1 MKHHKKKL
9 PVVFFFHAK
18 IKERYQGWKVITTKT
33 KKKYIAAKHLTLI
46 RYLHLVGILTY
57 TTGTDLKTEN
67 LLLW

>member
-9 PVVFFFHAK
+9 PVFFFSCKNKREISRLESHNHK
-18 IKERYQGWKVITTKT
+18 KT

-46 RYLHLVGILTY
+46 RQLHLVGILTY
-57 TTGTDLKTEN
+57 TTGTDLITKN